1 VISMAEMLK
10 EIEKKQRNAAKLG
23 TIGLALAMLTMAI
36 WGWTPLKHII
46 PAVYTLGLFTI
57 FVVFAI
63 ALTVLSVYRGMQA
76 RAQKAK
82 IEDS

>member
-1 VISMAEMLK
+1 MAEMLK
-10 EIEKKQRNAAKLG
+10 EIEKKQKNAAKLG
-23 TIGLALAMLTMAI
+23 TIGLVLAMLTMAI
-36 WGWTPLKHII
+36 WGWTPLKDTI

-57 FVVFAI
+57 FVVFSI
-63 ALTVLSVYRGMQA
+63 ALTTLSVYRGMQV

>member
-1 VISMAEMLK
+1 MAEMLK
-10 EIEKKQRNAAKLG
+10 EIEKKQKTAAKLG

-46 PAVYTLGLFTI
+46 PAVFILGLFAI

-63 ALTVLSVYRGMQA
+63 AFTLLSVYRGMQV